1 MVLMEELLDSK
12 KIVSEMKYRIRM
24 KPKVENGQYICPSC
38 GLIKSLNFRQ
48 KYCGECGQAFDWE
61 SWKEEIA

>member
-1 MVLMEELLDSK
+1 MGLVNEVFGNE
-12 KIVSEMKYRIRM
+12 KIVSEMEYRIRR
-24 KPKVENGQYICPSC
+24 KPKVRNGQYICPSC

-61 SWKEEIA
+61 AWMEEIA